1 MAEIVNKIKQSKL
14 ETVDLEKLVSD
25 IQIKPFDLKEML
37 YEGLILREKQF
48 RELLKEHDWEQYR
61 GSCLAVYC
69 STDAIIPKWAY
80 MLVVQHAYNVA
91 EDVLF
96 GEPQDVFREVA
107 GRVLEDVNW
116 EEYSGK
122 FVLLKGCSK
131 AEINSAVYMYATK
144 KLLPHVRKLMYGEAC
159 SNVPVFNQKPA
170 RSRSAS

>member
-14 ETVDLEKLVSD
+14 ETVDLEKLTASIHV
-25 IQIKPFDLKEML
+25 KPFDMKEML

-48 RELLKEHDWEQYR
+48 RELLKEHDWEQYKD
-61 GSCLAVYC
+61 SYLAVFC

-80 MLVVQHAYNVA
+80 MLVVQYAHETAK
-91 EDVLF
+91 DVLF
-96 GEPQDVFREVA
+96 GEPQDVFREVS
-107 GRVLEDVNW
+107 GTVLDQVNW

-131 AEINSAVYMYATK
+131 AEISSSVYMHATK
-144 KLLPHVRKLMYGEAC
+144 RLLPHVRKLMYGEAC

-170 RSRSAS
+170 RARATS